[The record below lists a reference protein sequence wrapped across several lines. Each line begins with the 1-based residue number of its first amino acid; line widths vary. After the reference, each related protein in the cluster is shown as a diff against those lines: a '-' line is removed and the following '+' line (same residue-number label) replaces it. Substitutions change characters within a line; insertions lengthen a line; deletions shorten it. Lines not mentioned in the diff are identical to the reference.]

1 MTRRSRVKQS
11 ETIFLAMERREND
24 VERCG
29 NSGKP
34 FGSLL
39 GVLLSRVE
47 MEEDPSTAQ
56 EERSHD
62 LSRL

>member
-1 MTRRSRVKQS
+1 
-11 ETIFLAMERREND
+11 MERREND

>member
-1 MTRRSRVKQS
+1 MW
-11 ETIFLAMERREND
+11 ND
-24 VERCG
+24 VGTVER
-29 NSGKP
+29 P

-47 MEEDPSTAQ
+47 MEEDPSTGQ

-62 LSRL
+62 LSRLCTTLYEIEGRDA